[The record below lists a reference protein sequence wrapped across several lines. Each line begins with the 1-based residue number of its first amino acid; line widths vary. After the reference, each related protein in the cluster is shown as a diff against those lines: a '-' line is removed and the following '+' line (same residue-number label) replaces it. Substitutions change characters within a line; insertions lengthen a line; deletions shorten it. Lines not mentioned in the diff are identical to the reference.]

1 MSVCAPCAAVVVGCS
16 LCCAC
21 LLLQSLC
28 YHNKGPQ
35 QLCYDTSKGLP
46 VNVSE
51 LQCICESS
59 SKTKMGIGVGW
70 LWGWIA
76 CIYVIPRA
84 NINLNLKLSVKWE
97 ELISYWLLLTGKH
110 SQKAV
115 YLALSGRKREACSF
129 VSHSIPQLHPSLRK
143 WSRNG
148 FNSLADMIAAC
159 RGQKSVFL
167 PFLKVCHILE
177 K

>member
-1 MSVCAPCAAVVVGCS
+1 MVGYNIWISYLTDSHICVKVCRLMSQSCS
-16 LCCAC
+16 A
-21 LLLQSLC
+21 
-28 YHNKGPQ
+28 YVN
-35 QLCYDTSKGLP
+35 P
-46 VNVSE
+46 VARQKWE
-51 LQCICESS
+51 
-59 SKTKMGIGVGW
+59 GGG
-70 LWGWIA
+70 GWIA
-76 CIYVIPRA
+76 CIYVISRA

-97 ELISYWLLLTGKH
+97 ELISYWLLPTGKH

-148 FNSLADMIAAC
+148 FHSLADMIAAC
-159 RGQKSVFL
+159 RGQKSVFFA
-167 PFLKVCHILE
+167 FLKVCHILE